1 MLGGGGDYANVCGN
15 WMNTD
20 LEKTDGRNRARNAPQ
35 CSPRDIAMC
44 PQPARP
50 PHISCRLTLKDIET
64 RVHPGYV
71 TCVNPRSESTYS
83 LMWFM
88 NLINSMFFLLD

>member
-1 MLGGGGDYANVCGN
+1 MLGGGDYANVCGN

-20 LEKTDGRNRARNAPQ
+20 LVETDGRNRVRNAPQ
-35 CSPRDIAMC
+35 CSPRNIAMC

-50 PHISCRLTLKDIET
+50 PHISCRLTLREIKI

-71 TCVNPRSESTYS
+71 ACVKAQIVFIVR
-83 LMWFM
+83 L
-88 NLINSMFFLLD
+88 